1 MDILNKMTVPELKSV
16 LREHKKVHYQPY
28 SKLKREELVK
38 LITYY
43 KLHETKDLTKHIKVK
58 VKKVRTKSLGSR
70 VKINRG
76 SKDFMQKILNNE
88 VNYDVE
94 PPAKR
99 KTRRK
104 KNKSDIIS

>member
-43 KLHETKDLTKHIKVK
+43 KLHETTDLTKHIKVK

-76 SKDFMQKILNNE
+76 PKDFMQKILNNE
-88 VNYDVE
+88 VTYDVE

-104 KNKSDIIS
+104 KNKS

>member
-1 MDILNKMTVPELKSV
+1 MDILHTMKVPELKSV
-16 LREHKKVHYQPY
+16 LKEYRQIHFTPY
-28 SKLKREELVK
+28 SKLNKQDLIK
-38 LITYY
+38 LIIHH
-43 KLHETKDLTKHIKVK
+43 KIHENDLSKHIKVK

-104 KNKSDIIS
+104 KNKS